1 MVRTLLRINVR
12 SNTLVDSNEPEWI
25 IEQTQARKRRELL
38 RQREDMEARLEKI
51 RAKEKAQREKYL
63 KGDQTFKKRKT
74 DAEKS
79 EEGDEEQFILDDYD
93 SDREQN
99 GIKNGSA
106 ISEYSTVTL
115 ELMEKLGMGSSTIRD
130 EDAEIP
136 DETKVRNHHSRLKS

>member
-1 MVRTLLRINVR
+1 M
-12 SNTLVDSNEPEWI
+12 SVDSNEPDWI
-25 IEQTQARKRRELL
+25 IEQTKARKRRELL

-74 DAEKS
+74 DVEKS

-106 ISEYSTVTL
+106 ISGYSAMKL
-115 ELMEKLGMGSSTIRD
+115 ELMEKLGMGSSAIRD
-130 EDAEIP
+130 EDEEIP
-136 DETKVRNHHSRLKS
+136 DETKVSNYHSRLKS